1 MMGPLPLPLPSLM
14 PLPSLTPLM
23 PLPVPAA
30 SARAGA
36 SGDAHG
42 RVPVRRRVRLPLH
55 VTGLVLAGALAMPA
69 VALAAPVSHV
79 FLVQNSGW
87 MEPFYTD
94 PASQYKALV
103 TEVVLAAIQPGDAL
117 VLAAFNQSL
126 PGAPSPK
133 ALLAAKVDDK
143 PQRAAVAGALA
154 PLAAAKKP
162 GSSALA
168 DTDLGE
174 AVSTSISSALG
185 GKPGLIWLFTNNKNS
200 PNNDQATA
208 QRNREFY
215 ELIHHGGAIR
225 KALAFPLHMPVQG
238 RYSANGMMIYVFAI
252 GDEGARELDALLRTG
267 RLQKVI
273 TEPPARLKPL
283 DQDTVR
289 LFPVKVENVP
299 GVTFSTQPN
308 GTLRADID
316 AGAAT
321 AAPAP
326 APAGMPAAA
335 TAGPATAA
343 AAAAASGAAAAAAS
357 GAGGS
362 AGASASAAP
371 AGTPAA
377 RIQWRLENTIYP
389 YTITSARLAA
399 RSVLAGAEKPIAL
412 GADAVH
418 GLAPGKSQPLA
429 STMELPVAHLPGK
442 WSLEAVKAAGS
453 AAVLP
458 GAIEVQLSEQ
468 KLELSQAFRERMAAL
483 FPGDPLPDI
492 FTPPSQVQG
501 SRAVLPLEVRMQF
514 GVAPLLALLGGVA
527 ALLLAG
533 AGAVISATR
542 PRKVQVTVDGELRTL
557 HVKAGNS
564 QPLFDKAGNKVAVL
578 NTTMFGNTLTDLREG
593 AQVRLGR

>member
-1 MMGPLPLPLPSLM
+1 MMRARMLPHLPPLLQPTALALACALGA
-14 PLPSLTPLM
+14 
-23 PLPVPAA
+23 PAA
-30 SARAGA
+30 
-36 SGDAHG
+36 
-42 RVPVRRRVRLPLH
+42 
-55 VTGLVLAGALAMPA
+55 
-69 VALAAPVSHV
+69 ALAAPVSHV

-103 TEVVLAAIQPGDAL
+103 TEVVLAAVQPGDAL

-143 PQRAAVAGALA
+143 PQRAAVSAALA

-174 AVSTSISSALG
+174 AVSTSITSALG

-215 ELIHHGGAIR
+215 ELIHHGGSIK
-225 KALAFPLHMPVQG
+225 KALAFPLHMPVHG

-252 GDEGARELDALLRTG
+252 QDEGKRELDALLRSG

-273 TEPPARLKPL
+273 TEAPARLKPL

-289 LFPVKVENVP
+289 LLPVKVENAP
-299 GVTFSTQPN
+299 GVAFSTQPN
-308 GTLRADID
+308 GTLRADVD
-316 AGAAT
+316 
-321 AAPAP
+321 
-326 APAGMPAAA
+326 
-335 TAGPATAA
+335 
-343 AAAAASGAAAAAAS
+343 AAAAASSAGGPAAAH
-357 GAGGS
+357 
-362 AGASASAAP
+362 
-371 AGTPAA
+371 
-377 RIQWRLENTIYP
+377 IQWRLENTIYP

-412 GADAVH
+412 GADSVQ
-418 GLAPGKSQPLA
+418 GLAPGKSLPLA
-429 STMELPVAHLPGK
+429 SSMQLPVANLPGK
-442 WSLEAVKAAGS
+442 WSLEAVQAAGS

-514 GVAPLLALLGGVA
+514 GIAPLLALLGGVA
-527 ALLLAG
+527 ALLLGG
-533 AGAVISATR
+533 AALAVAAAR
-542 PRKVQVTVDGELRTL
+542 PRKVQVTVEGELRTL

-578 NTTMFGNTLTDLREG
+578 NTTLFGSTLADLREG

>member
-1 MMGPLPLPLPSLM
+1 
-14 PLPSLTPLM
+14 
-23 PLPVPAA
+23 
-30 SARAGA
+30 
-36 SGDAHG
+36 
-42 RVPVRRRVRLPLH
+42 
-55 VTGLVLAGALAMPA
+55 
-69 VALAAPVSHV
+69 
-79 FLVQNSGW
+79 

-316 AGAAT
+316 AGAASAGSGP
-321 AAPAP
+321 AART
-326 APAGMPAAA
+326 AAA
-335 TAGPATAA
+335 TP
-343 AAAAASGAAAAAAS
+343 

-362 AGASASAAP
+362 AGAPASAAP

-412 GADAVH
+412 GADAVR

-533 AGAVISATR
+533 AGAVIAATR
-542 PRKVQVTVDGELRTL
+542 PRKVQVTVEGELRTL

>member
-1 MMGPLPLPLPSLM
+1 MMRALMRPS
-14 PLPSLTPLM
+14 
-23 PLPVPAA
+23 
-30 SARAGA
+30 
-36 SGDAHG
+36 
-42 RVPVRRRVRLPLH
+42 
-55 VTGLVLAGALAMPA
+55 ALALACALGAPVA
-69 VALAAPVSHV
+69 ALAAPVSHV

-103 TEVVLAAIQPGDAL
+103 TEVVLAAVQPGDAL

-143 PQRAAVAGALA
+143 PQRAAVAAALA
-154 PLAAAKKP
+154 PLAAARKP

-174 AVSTSISSALG
+174 AVSTSITSALG

-215 ELIHHGGAIR
+215 ELIHHGGSIK
-225 KALAFPLHMPVQG
+225 KALAFPLHMPVHG

-252 GDEGARELDALLRTG
+252 QDEGKRELDALLRSG

-289 LFPVKVENVP
+289 LLPVKVENVP
-299 GVTFSTQPN
+299 GVAFSTQPN

-316 AGAAT
+316 A
-321 AAPAP
+321 
-326 APAGMPAAA
+326 
-335 TAGPATAA
+335 
-343 AAAAASGAAAAAAS
+343 AAAASGAAPSAGDPAAAAS
-357 GAGGS
+357 TAAHAAGG
-362 AGASASAAP
+362 P
-371 AGTPAA
+371 PAA

-412 GADAVH
+412 GADSVQ
-418 GLAPGKSQPLA
+418 GLAPGKSLPLA
-429 STMELPVAHLPGK
+429 SSMQLPVANLPGK
-442 WSLEAVKAAGS
+442 WSLEAVQAAGS

-514 GVAPLLALLGGVA
+514 GLAPLLALLGGVA
-527 ALLLAG
+527 ALLLG
-533 AGAVISATR
+533 AAALAVAAAR
-542 PRKVQVTVDGELRTL
+542 PRKVQVTVEGELRTL

-578 NTTMFGNTLTDLREG
+578 NTTLFGSTLTDLREG

>member
-1 MMGPLPLPLPSLM
+1 MTRSFPQPLAMSSAPSALASPRARCRSPLPALALACALA
-14 PLPSLTPLM
+14 TPG
-23 PLPVPAA
+23 AA
-30 SARAGA
+30 A
-36 SGDAHG
+36 
-42 RVPVRRRVRLPLH
+42 
-55 VTGLVLAGALAMPA
+55 LAG
-69 VALAAPVSHV
+69 PVSHV

-133 ALLAAKVDDK
+133 ALLAAQVDDK

-154 PLAAAKKP
+154 PLTTAKKP

-174 AVSTSISSALG
+174 AVSASIASALG

-215 ELIHHGGAIR
+215 ELIHHGGSIK

-252 GDEGARELDALLRTG
+252 GDEGARELDALLRAG

-283 DQDTVR
+283 DKDTVR
-289 LFPVKVENVP
+289 LFPAKVENVP
-299 GVTFSTQPN
+299 GVTFSTQPS

-316 AGAAT
+316 AGVS
-321 AAPAP
+321 
-326 APAGMPAAA
+326 
-335 TAGPATAA
+335 AA
-343 AAAAASGAAAAAAS
+343 AAAGAV
-357 GAGGS
+357 AGG
-362 AGASASAAP
+362 
-371 AGTPAA
+371 TPHA
-377 RIQWRLENTIYP
+377 RIEWRLENTIYP

-412 GADAVH
+412 GADTVS

-429 STMELPVAHLPGK
+429 STMQLPVAHLPGK

-468 KLELSQAFRERMAAL
+468 KLELSQAFRERMARL

-501 SRAVLPLEVRMQF
+501 SRAVLPLEVRMRF
-514 GVAPLLALLGGVA
+514 GIAPLLALLGGVA

-533 AGAVISATR
+533 GALVLAATR
-542 PRKVQVTVDGELRTL
+542 PRKVQVTVEGELRTL
-557 HVKAGNS
+557 QVKAGNS

-578 NTTMFGNTLTDLREG
+578 NTSLFGNTLTDLREG

>member
-1 MMGPLPLPLPSLM
+1 MTRVRNSVPAQQAPLLVRQPAAQVVPMRVDTMRGHALYGCASAAGRPAPLPRTM
-14 PLPSLTPLM
+14 
-23 PLPVPAA
+23 
-30 SARAGA
+30 
-36 SGDAHG
+36 
-42 RVPVRRRVRLPLH
+42 RLPL
-55 VTGLVLAGALAMPA
+55 LPLRRAVLLATAMA
-69 VALAAPVSHV
+69 VAMATAPALAAPASHV

-94 PASQYKALV
+94 PASPYKALV

-117 VLAAFNQSL
+117 VLASFNQSL

-133 ALLAAKVDDK
+133 ALLAARVDDK

-154 PLAAAKKP
+154 PLATARKP

-174 AVSTSISSALG
+174 AVSASISGALG
-185 GKPGLIWLFTNNKNS
+185 GKAGLVWLFTNNKNS

-215 ELIHHGGAIR
+215 ELIHHGGSIK
-225 KALAFPLHMPVQG
+225 KALAFPLHMPVKG

-252 GDEGARELDALLRTG
+252 EDGGVRALDALLQSG

-273 TEPPARLKPL
+273 TEMPARLKPL
-283 DQDTVR
+283 DQNTVR
-289 LFPVKVENVP
+289 LLPVKVENVP
-299 GVTFSTQPN
+299 GVVFSTQPN

-316 AGAAT
+316 AGAASTSTSASST
-321 AAPAP
+321 AAPD
-326 APAGMPAAA
+326 
-335 TAGPATAA
+335 
-343 AAAAASGAAAAAAS
+343 
-357 GAGGS
+357 GS
-362 AGASASAAP
+362 
-371 AGTPAA
+371 PAA

-399 RSVLAGAEKPIAL
+399 RSVLAGADKPIAL
-412 GADAVH
+412 GAETVN
-418 GLAPGKSQPLA
+418 GLAPGTSQPLA
-429 STMELPVAHLPGK
+429 SSMQLPVAHLPGK

-468 KLELSQAFRERMAAL
+468 RLELSNAFRERMAAL

-514 GVAPLLALLGGVA
+514 GIAPLLALLGGVA
-527 ALLLAG
+527 ALLAAG
-533 AGAVISATR
+533 AALVLAATR
-542 PRKVQVTVDGELRTL
+542 PRKVLLTVEGELRTL
-557 HVKAGNS
+557 QVKAGRS
-564 QPLFDKAGNKVAVL
+564 QPLLDRAGNQVAVL
-578 NTTMFGNTLTDLREG
+578 NTTLFGSTLTDLREG

>member
-1 MMGPLPLPLPSLM
+1 MKRVPKPQAQPEPQPPCGRLRWARRAVPLAAAFALLM
-14 PLPSLTPLM
+14 P
-23 PLPVPAA
+23 VA
-30 SARAGA
+30 
-36 SGDAHG
+36 
-42 RVPVRRRVRLPLH
+42 
-55 VTGLVLAGALAMPA
+55 
-69 VALAAPVSHV
+69 ALAAPASHV

-94 PASQYKALV
+94 PSSQYKALV

-143 PQRAAVAGALA
+143 PQRAAITGALA

-174 AVSTSISSALG
+174 AVSTSITSALG

-215 ELIHHGGAIR
+215 ELIHHGGSIK

-238 RYSANGMMIYVFAI
+238 RYRANGMMIYVFAI
-252 GDEGARELDALLRTG
+252 QDEGVRELDALLRSG

-273 TEPPARLKPL
+273 TEAPARLKPL

-289 LFPVKVENVP
+289 LLPVKVENVP
-299 GVTFSTQPN
+299 GVSFSTQPN

-316 AGAAT
+316 AGASAKVNANAAASAT
-321 AAPAP
+321 AA
-326 APAGMPAAA
+326 
-335 TAGPATAA
+335 
-343 AAAAASGAAAAAAS
+343 
-357 GAGGS
+357 
-362 AGASASAAP
+362 
-371 AGTPAA
+371 TPSA

-412 GADAVH
+412 GADSVS

-429 STMELPVAHLPGK
+429 STMQLPVANLPGK
-442 WSLEAVKAAGS
+442 WSLEAVRAAGS

-514 GVAPLLALLGGVA
+514 GIAPLLALIGGVA
-527 ALLLAG
+527 ALLALGAAG
-533 AGAVISATR
+533 VIAATR
-542 PRKVQVTVDGELRTL
+542 PRKVQVTVEGELRTL
-557 HVKAGNS
+557 QVKAGTS
-564 QPLFDKAGNKVAVL
+564 LPLHDKGGNKLAEL
-578 NTTMFGNTLTDLREG
+578 KTTLFGTTLTDLREG